1 MILLGSK
8 KTPVLLCLLLVLEVC
23 SATAYDPEAS
33 ITGLYTGPYFDPLA
47 PRNLTAHLGDEATLP
62 CTVRQ
67 LGDKSVSWVRMR
79 DADIL
84 TVDRYTFVGDERFES
99 HYSAELE
106 TWNLVIKYVQ
116 ERDAGQYECQ
126 VSTEP
131 KMSQLFNL
139 RVVIP
144 KVRIVP
150 PGDRFVKAGSTVRVD
165 CQITDV
171 VQLPDYIFWYL
182 EDRRVMDHQDPNLLV
197 TVKRTGAES
206 ITSTLTIHRVRREES
221 GNYTCM
227 PSNLHAASVTLH
239 VLNEKHPA
247 AMQAETSGAGG
258 VQGGKVQL
266 LVLLLLVLL
275 ATTSSLALD
284 GEDTEADAEP
294 QETLDYDPPAA
305 AASPSA
311 SSLLPLPPCSLASS
325 APPPPAAHALR
336 GLDKEGA
343 LEILRDL
350 LAVLPESDALAE
362 RPAKRRGFPSVQEG
376 QIAAGRSWGAGGGQ
390 SALPPS
396 SPRLLT
402 KARVP
407 LVVLEGDP
415 LASFLETLGRPRV
428 SAIDNPA
435 HLDDLL
441 RLDLA
446 RRPFAARA
454 CVRPR
459 LLGEGEGR
467 CVGAVPSCE
476 PRPARRSASVQATR

>member
-1 MILLGSK
+1 
-8 KTPVLLCLLLVLEVC
+8 
-23 SATAYDPEAS
+23 
-33 ITGLYTGPYFDPLA
+33 
-47 PRNLTAHLGDEATLP
+47 
-62 CTVRQ
+62 
-67 LGDKSVSWVRMR
+67 
-79 DADIL
+79 
-84 TVDRYTFVGDERFES
+84 
-99 HYSAELE
+99 
-106 TWNLVIKYVQ
+106 
-116 ERDAGQYECQ
+116 
-126 VSTEP
+126 
-131 KMSQLFNL
+131 
-139 RVVIP
+139 
-144 KVRIVP
+144 
-150 PGDRFVKAGSTVRVD
+150 
-165 CQITDV
+165 
-171 VQLPDYIFWYL
+171 
-182 EDRRVMDHQDPNLLV
+182 
-197 TVKRTGAES
+197 
-206 ITSTLTIHRVRREES
+206 
-221 GNYTCM
+221 
-227 PSNLHAASVTLH
+227 
-239 VLNEKHPA
+239 
-247 AMQAETSGAGG
+247 MQAETSGAGG

-284 GEDTEADAEP
+284 GEETEADAEP
-294 QETLDYDPPAA
+294 QETLDHDPPAA

-376 QIAAGRSWGAGGGQ
+376 QVAAGRSWGAGGGQ

-407 LVVLEGDP
+407 LVLEGDP